1 MGEKRAEVVGVVCGL
16 AGGGGGGSVG
26 GLRRVGRGG
35 MVGGGLHRKKMW
47 NSGWVCDCRG
57 IGVCGGGVARRIG
70 CISGAGGGGGGGG
83 GGMERR
89 LGIWM

>member
-1 MGEKRAEVVGVVCGL
+1 MRGGLVGEKRAEVVGVVCGL

-57 IGVCGGGVARRIG
+57 IGVCGGGSDSKECAETGVA
-70 CISGAGGGGGGGG
+70 
-83 GGMERR
+83 
-89 LGIWM
+89 